1 MSSEYKSEGPVDQS
15 VREHNLLQM
24 AFMPATQ
31 NQLEPVVSVIWQSSS
46 KALHLQTRAVSLASR
61 SFEDKTT
68 AVNVVT
74 PLSEVHIPNED
85 EFDFNDIPYSCP
97 AARHVLP
104 VTPDSVLV
112 IGDEHS
118 VLYKLHK
125 TPSSPRISRASVSS
139 ASGTATSPRA
149 NAVRRSPQNEMSAP
163 GKRRKS
169 SNTARRSLDACDRW
183 ELKPIWRARQGF
195 GTILA

>member
-1 MSSEYKSEGPVDQS
+1 VGVLQGSNTADFS

-24 AFMPATQ
+24 SFMPAAQ
-31 NQLEPVVSVIWQSSS
+31 SQVEPVVAVIWQSSI
-46 KALHLQTRAVSLASR
+46 KALLLQTRTVSLAAH
-61 SFEDKTT
+61 SFEDRTT

-74 PLSEVHIPNED
+74 PVSDVQIANED

-104 VTPDSVLV
+104 VTSDSVLV

-118 VLYKLHK
+118 VLYTLNRIP
-125 TPSSPRISRASVSS
+125 TSPRISRASVSS
-139 ASGTATSPRA
+139 ASGTASSPRA
-149 NAVRRSPQNEMSAP
+149 SAIRRSPQNEMSAP
-163 GKRRKS
+163 GKRQKS
-169 SNTARRSLDACDRW
+169 SNTARRSVDGGERW
-183 ELKPIWRARQGF
+183 ELKPVWRGRQGF